1 MLLVLKE
8 LKLCGGLFPAITVP
22 LGLIPLARLKQKISG
37 NCWEFF
43 SERARIGYTGYIHF
57 CRDPPLKGRRLKV
70 SLSGA
75 EEMALCFKSAG
86 CRSRGSVFDSQHP
99 PGS

>member
-43 SERARIGYTGYIHF
+43 SERARIGYTGYITF
-57 CRDPPLKGRRLKV
+57 L
-70 SLSGA
+70 
-75 EEMALCFKSAG
+75 
-86 CRSRGSVFDSQHP
+86 
-99 PGS
+99 